1 MSLPTI
7 LLRRT
12 TANGLHTDSKIMLKT
27 PDWHRALE
35 DIQTH
40 LTPHRLLCLAL
51 LASAL
56 VLGLVLGLPR
66 QRPAHPPKAQPRLPN
81 SRALAALQHL
91 LVPTRSRWPEPY
103 PVLAA
108 RADASSTR
116 TLYLPLAILLR
127 DLLAGTVELRYPAR
141 SLHALF
147 AGAEPGASGSD
158 GWRVRVVVDVRLRCI
173 VLAQLAHERLFP
185 APFDVSRHS
194 PFPACPSTSPSAPLS
209 DGACARGSS
218 TRF

>member
-1 MSLPTI
+1 
-7 LLRRT
+7 
-12 TANGLHTDSKIMLKT
+12 MLKT
-27 PDWHRALE
+27 LVDWHCALE

-40 LTPHRLLCLAL
+40 LTPHRLLCLTL

-66 QRPAHPPKAQPRLPN
+66 RRPAHPPKAQPRLPN
-81 SRALAALQHL
+81 SRALAALQRL

-103 PVLAA
+103 TALAA

-147 AGAEPGASGSD
+147 AGAEPGAGGGGSDGD
-158 GWRVRVVVDVRLRCI
+158 GWRVRVVVDVGIRCS
-173 VLAQLAHERLFP
+173 VLAQLARERLFP